1 MNKFMRILVFFDLPV
16 VTTKE
21 RKAAAKFRKFLLKDG
36 YHMIQWSVY
45 SRICNGTDAVAMHK
59 SRLNQNLPERGSVR
73 MLTLTEKQYE
83 SIEVLLG
90 EKTFDDTPESIEL
103 INIF

>member
-1 MNKFMRILVFFDLPV
+1 MNKFMRRLVFFDLPV
-16 VTTKE
+16 VTATD
-21 RKAAAKFRKFLLKDG
+21 RKAATKFRNFLLKDG
-36 YHMIQWSVY
+36 YHMVQWSVY
-45 SRICNGTDAVAMHK
+45 SRICNGTDAIAMHK
-59 SRLNQNLPERGSVR
+59 SRLQQNLPEKGSVR

-90 EKTFDDTPESIEL
+90 EKTFDDTSSSTEL